1 MVMTWG
7 SFICFTS
14 ISEISVL
21 YSYEGCND
29 DDDDDDDD
37 DDPWVEEFTNSIV
50 ISVGIAMMIIII
62 QNSVSMFDY
71 IDTQGKP
78 CDLRSLAGVDA
89 SERCI

>member
-1 MVMTWG
+1 MACIKMVMIWG

-37 DDPWVEEFTNSIV
+37 DDP
-50 ISVGIAMMIIII
+50 
-62 QNSVSMFDY
+62 
-71 IDTQGKP
+71 
-78 CDLRSLAGVDA
+78 
-89 SERCI
+89 